1 MLPALL
7 LVATSLGL
15 GVAAA
20 AEDHPALPSVRASW
34 KKQRGTLE
42 VLAAPGTY
50 LQQTAPVSGWWE
62 LGPTRV
68 ELRAT
73 GAELVD
79 GLPLDLPADQRG
91 IRGQLT
97 VPVCDEGGTACRLTE
112 VGFAG
117 NLRGKKGRDLLLT
130 PWSPPEAPAAEPAP
144 HLPLDAAFAA
154 SAGDGKPV
162 LIDFGAV
169 WCPPCNRL
177 EAEVLADPEDAE
189 LLSAVHLVTVDV
201 DRVESWPVKSRYAVG
216 GYPTVVAADAEGR
229 ELDRFVGY
237 PSEAA
242 FKAWLAGLSELTPR
256 AELPA
261 PDAVSGEEAARIA
274 QRLART
280 GEAEAAGP
288 YLLRAAA
295 EGAHGVAYHEARV
308 HVQARAEDI
317 IWLAERDAP
326 ELLVWVWP
334 ALEVAAED
342 GAARAALL
350 GAVQRALP
358 GAEPLELADLLYCTG
373 KLTEGEAARVAWLGA
388 AQTLEN
394 ALTGD
399 PALDRGHWT
408 GLAQVWER
416 AGEAERAEALL
427 VQAAATYPEEFTFHY
442 ALARLRLRLSE
453 ADTGADAEAA
463 VQAAQLA
470 RAHAYGDNALRA
482 VDVLA
487 RALHAAG
494 RTPEARALL
503 EETLRTAVRPEEG
516 VDVRTPRYLKALE
529 EQLAA
534 LDGGAAP

>member
-1 MLPALL
+1 MGPLL
-7 LVATSLGL
+7 LVLLAWGPSPS
-15 GVAAA
+15 AA
-20 AEDHPALPSVRASW
+20 AESPGLPTVQASW
-34 KKQRGTLE
+34 KGQRGSLE
-42 VLAAPGTY
+42 VRPAPGTY

-79 GLPLDLPADQRG
+79 GLPLDLPRDQRG
-91 IRGQLT
+91 LRGQLT

-117 NLRGKKGRDLLLT
+117 NLRGKKGRDLVLAPWT
-130 PWSPPEAPAAEPAP
+130 PPVGAAPEAAP
-144 HLPLDAAFAA
+144 HLPLDAAFVA
-154 SAGDGKPV
+154 SARDGKPV

-189 LLSAVHLVTVDV
+189 LLSAFHLVTVDV
-201 DRVESWPVKSRYAVG
+201 DRVESWPHKDRFAVG
-216 GYPTVVAADAEGR
+216 GYPTVVAADAQGR

-242 FKAWLAGLSELTPR
+242 FKAWLGGLSELTPR

-261 PDAVSGEEAARIA
+261 AEEVSGEEAARIA

-308 HVQARAEDI
+308 HVDARPEDVV
-317 IWLAERDAP
+317 WLAEADAP
-326 ELLVWVWP
+326 ELVIWVWP
-334 ALEVAAED
+334 ALEAAEAD
-342 GAARAALL
+342 AAAREALL
-350 GAVQRALP
+350 GALRRALP
-358 GAEPLELADLLYCTG
+358 GADPVDLADLLYCIG
-373 KLTEGEAARVAWLGA
+373 RLTEGEESRTAYLAA
-388 AQTLEN
+388 AQTLAN
-394 ALTGD
+394 GLSGD
-399 PALDRGHWT
+399 PARDRGHWT

-416 AGEAERAEALL
+416 AGLPERGEALL
-427 VQAAATYPEEFTFHY
+427 VEAAATYPDEFTFHY
-442 ALARLRLRLSE
+442 ALARLRLRQ
-453 ADTGADAEAA
+453 GAAEGAVAA
-463 VQAAQLA
+463 AQAARA
-470 RAHAYGDNALRA
+470 RAYGDNALRA

-487 RALHAAG
+487 EALHAAG
-494 RTPEARALL
+494 RTPEARALV
-503 EETLRTAVRPEEG
+503 EETLRTAVRPDEG
-516 VDVRTPRYLKALE
+516 VDVRTPRYLEALE
-529 EQLAA
+529 AQLEA
-534 LDGGAAP
+534 LGAGEP